1 MSVVSHKQESACKGE
16 QNQIHWVVGKPWHF
30 GDTEGSNSRIHAAWL
45 PQCKVYALYV
55 FLSQCKVWTLYLEA
69 LKKKCFEWQCAP
81 SFVLLLR
88 PEDHKSLIQNTEEI
102 KRTLFN
108 ETKQDKTCTFLR
120 KSSFSSY
127 VQQKNRK
134 TDNGFN
140 LSCVS
145 WNGGGWQKER
155 GTRLTD
161 HKSFICRCHCHQLIP
176 MLS

>member
-1 MSVVSHKQESACKGE
+1 MRPRCLLSHTSKKALAKGNKIRFTGLWVSLGILVIRREATAEYTQHDYLSVKSMHCM
-16 QNQIHWVVGKPWHF
+16 F
-30 GDTEGSNSRIHAAWL
+30 
-45 PQCKVYALYV
+45 

-120 KSSFSSY
+120 KSSFFKLRTTKK
-127 VQQKNRK
+127 QKNRQ
-134 TDNGFN
+134 
-140 LSCVS
+140 
-145 WNGGGWQKER
+145 W
-155 GTRLTD
+155 
-161 HKSFICRCHCHQLIP
+161 IQLI
-176 MLS
+176 LCQLEWGRLAEGKGHETDRS